1 MDNKIL
7 YKQLCNNNLNIPLFN
22 QYWWLDA
29 VCGPSNWNVVL
40 YINNNNNI
48 LGAFPYY
55 LKKKFYFKTSIN
67 PPFTSYI
74 GPWIHNSIKN
84 DYEISSITNYLINEL
99 PKFNY
104 IDLKLDYNS
113 NNWLPFYWNGYLQTD
128 TYSIV
133 IKNLI
138 DNVSVIKKFN
148 DTNKRMIKKAEKKK
162 LKFCTNVAVDEFYK
176 NHTYFLKKLGKKINY
191 DFISFK
197 ILYELCKENK
207 CGSSFAIKDQND
219 NVISIAFIV
228 WDHHTSYMI
237 LNSTDTD
244 HRNTGCTQFL
254 IKNILNYLKN
264 TTKCFNFE
272 GSMDKN
278 IFNFYRSFGGEVL
291 TYNRVVKYSS
301 LFFKLI
307 IPQYITL
314 RNKQL
319 KINQNTMNFI
329 EV

>member
-197 ILYELCKENK
+197 IL
-207 CGSSFAIKDQND
+207 
-219 NVISIAFIV
+219 
-228 WDHHTSYMI
+228 
-237 LNSTDTD
+237 NSTDTD